1 MSDKLKIKSDQRQ
14 KYSQPLGDL
23 ITGTRLETIPRVI
36 EILKN
41 VKSKIQIYLVG
52 DIVTKDF
59 LNNPF
64 LKDLIQISIIDEK
77 TKRESINAD
86 FESFFEEIIE
96 FENPEGTINP
106 DSFDLLKKISVT
118 EKRTLLK
125 IIRGEEDL
133 LVLPL
138 TLVLPLSKTSK
149 RYIFYGQPPIT
160 DRKPPLPEGIVMVE
174 LNRHV
179 KKLVSRLIAIM
190 QNKT

>member
-1 MSDKLKIKSDQRQ
+1 MKIQSDQRQ

-23 ITGTRLETIPRVI
+23 ISGSRVETIPKVI
-36 EILKN
+36 EILRN
-41 VKSKIQIYLVG
+41 VESKIQIYLVG

-59 LNNPF
+59 LNNQF
-64 LKDLIQISIIDEK
+64 LREKVKISIIDEK

-86 FESFFEEIIE
+86 FEDFFDEIIE

-106 DSFDLLKKISVT
+106 NSFDLLKKIAES
-118 EKRTLLK
+118 EKKTLLK
-125 IIRGEEDL
+125 ITRGEEDL

-138 TLVLPLSKTSK
+138 TLVLPLSKTNK

-160 DRKPPLPEGIVMVE
+160 DRKPSLPEGIVMVE

-179 KKLVSRLIAIM
+179 KKLVARLITII
-190 QNKT
+190 QNK

>member
-1 MSDKLKIKSDQRQ
+1 MSENMKIQSDQRQ

-23 ITGTRLETIPRVI
+23 ISGSRVETIPKVI

-41 VKSKIQIYLVG
+41 VDSEIQIYLVG

-59 LNNPF
+59 LNNQF
-64 LKDLIQISIIDEK
+64 LREKVRISIIDEK
-77 TKRESINAD
+77 TKRESVNAD
-86 FESFFEEIIE
+86 FEDFFDEIIE

-106 DSFDLLKKISVT
+106 DSFDLLKKIAET
-118 EKRTLLK
+118 EKKTLLK
-125 IIRGEEDL
+125 ITRGEEDL

-160 DRKPPLPEGIVMVE
+160 DRKPSLPEGIVMVE

-179 KKLVSRLIAIM
+179 KKLVARLITII
-190 QNKT
+190 QNK

>member
-1 MSDKLKIKSDQRQ
+1 MSDNLKIKSDQRQ

-23 ITGTRLETIPRVI
+23 ISGSRVETIPKVI

-41 VKSKIQIYLVG
+41 VDSEIQIYLVG

-59 LNNPF
+59 LNNQF
-64 LKDLIQISIIDEK
+64 LKEKVQISIIDEK
-77 TKRESINAD
+77 TKRESIKAD
-86 FESFFEEIIE
+86 FEDFFDEIIE

-106 DSFDLLKKISVT
+106 DSIDLLKKIAET

-125 IIRGEEDL
+125 ITRGEEDL

-149 RYIFYGQPPIT
+149 RFIFYGQPPIT
-160 DRKPPLPEGIVMVE
+160 DRKPSLPEGIVMVE

-179 KKLVSRLIAIM
+179 KKLVARIITLM
-190 QNKT
+190 QNK

>member
-1 MSDKLKIKSDQRQ
+1 MSDNLRIKSDQRQ

-23 ITGTRLETIPRVI
+23 IYGSRGETIPKVI
-36 EILKN
+36 EILRSVN
-41 VKSKIQIYLVG
+41 SEIQIYLVG

-59 LNNPF
+59 LNNHF
-64 LKDLIQISIIDEK
+64 LREKVKISIIDEK
-77 TKRESINAD
+77 TKRKSVNAD
-86 FESFFEEIIE
+86 FEDFFDEIIE

-106 DSFDLLKKISVT
+106 DSFELLKKIAET

-125 IIRGEEDL
+125 ITRGEEDL

-160 DRKPPLPEGIVMVE
+160 DRKPSLPEGIVMVE
-174 LNRHV
+174 LNHHV
-179 KKLVSRLIAIM
+179 KKLVATLITLM
-190 QNKT
+190 QNK